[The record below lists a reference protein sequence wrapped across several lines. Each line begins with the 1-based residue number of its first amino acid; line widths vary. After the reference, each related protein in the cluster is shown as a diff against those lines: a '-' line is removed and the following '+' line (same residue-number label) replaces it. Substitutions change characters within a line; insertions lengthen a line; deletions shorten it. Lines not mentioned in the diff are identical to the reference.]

1 MRRWL
6 AMMSIAAACGYPQLP
21 RLTGDASGS
30 ADAPS
35 NALVVTSVPA
45 TFDLHVLDSRQTLIT
60 IMTPTPQATGPVTLA
75 ATGLVLA
82 GISIPSVTDQCSAG
96 IAAGASC
103 TVVGVIDGQLAGNDD
118 FQINA
123 NAAMGQSGSSAIT
136 L

>member
-60 IMTPTPQATGPVTLA
+60 IMNPTPQATGPVTLA

-96 IAAGASC
+96 VAPAAGAR
-103 TVVGVIDGQLAGNDD
+103 GRGAARGPLRGNQD
-118 FQINA
+118 FP
-123 NAAMGQSGSSAIT
+123 
-136 L
+136 